1 MALPKKSKYRLVIII
16 VCVCLL
22 LWDILDNNMLNR
34 GCRETVE
41 TFEMPDQV
49 QGSGKSTRAQ
59 SKTQKRCQE
68 KTQKEYVPTKPIHTN
83 SSII

>member
-1 MALPKKSKYRLVIII
+1 
-16 VCVCLL
+16 
-22 LWDILDNNMLNR
+22 MLNR

-59 SKTQKRCQE
+59 PKTQKRCQE
-68 KTQKEYVPTKPIHTN
+68 KTQKEYVPTKPIRN
-83 SSII
+83 NRGVI